1 MFDLAETLWV
11 RVRLPLSSN
20 FGHRVHQG
28 WWRATSSITKLIA
41 FMGTNSVKPTRT
53 NLA

>member
-20 FGHRVHQG
+20 FGHRVHQDVPNFFAAAG
-28 WWRATSSITKLIA
+28 GGLHRALQ
-41 FMGTNSVKPTRT
+41 R
-53 NLA
+53 